1 MAVTN
6 REDRAD
12 ELRQRLAHLT
22 PAQRALLLEKART
35 QQLLAAGAAQQTP
48 ITPVARD
55 QSLPLSFAQ
64 QRLWF
69 LDQLTENRS
78 IYNISTAVRLTGVLD
93 TVALERSFAEI
104 IRRHEALR
112 TTFPQQGGAAQQVIA
127 ALSDFVLVQ
136 DDLSREQNPWA
147 AGLRCATAEAQQSF
161 NLATGPLLRATLLR
175 LAPTDHLLLLTMH
188 HIISD
193 GWSLGILVREL
204 SALYVASTTGQPS
217 PLPPLPI
224 QYADF
229 ASWQHAWLSGEE
241 KEGQLDYWRQH
252 LAGAPALLELPT
264 DRPRPAVQTFAG
276 AEHVV
281 MVGQPLRTKLTALSE
296 RTGTT
301 LFMTLLSAFS
311 ILLARNS
318 GQDDIVVGTVVANR
332 TRIEIESLI
341 GFFVNT
347 LVLRN
352 NLAGNPT
359 FVELLHRV
367 RDTTVAAYNHQDT
380 PFDLL
385 VEALQPKRN
394 LSHNPLF
401 QVMLVLQN
409 AHAVSA
415 GRILPDAHAGPLQTA
430 TIDVATNS
438 AKFDL
443 TLLLEEGDDGLKC
456 VWEYNTD
463 LFDAVTVARM
473 ATHFQ
478 ILLEGIVA
486 DPEQRIAHLP
496 ILSDAE
502 RHQLLVEWNDTAA
515 DYPSDRCIHQLFE
528 AQVERTPN
536 AVAVIFEDQQLTY
549 AELNARANQLAYHL
563 QTLGVGPDV
572 LVGICCE
579 RSLEMV
585 IGLLGILKA
594 GGAYVPLDPSYPAER
609 LAFMLDDAAVP
620 VLLTQSRLRDTLPP
634 TAAQVV
640 CLDRDWPLLT
650 SYSIPNEHNHSIGYR
665 LSAIGYCNP
674 SCAVQPHH
682 LVYAI
687 YTSGSTGRPKVTG
700 VYHRGLVNLVSWY
713 VTQFGL
719 NADDRTLIASSP
731 SFDLTQKNLLAP
743 LLVGGQLILSAAP
756 LYEYAVMASLIQQH
770 RVTWINCTPSAFYPY
785 LAPDAPSDVAQAA
798 FAKLASLRYVVLGGE
813 PIHLE
818 RLTDWLAS
826 PACHAT
832 VVNTYGPT
840 ECTDVVTAYRIIPT
854 RPSIPIGRPVANTCL
869 YVLDDLLRPVPIGV
883 IGELHIGGIQVGAG
897 YLNQPAL
904 TAERFI
910 PNPFGAGRLYKT
922 GDLVRWQPDGNL
934 EYLGRR
940 DNQVKIRGFRIELG
954 EIEALLS
961 QQPLVQQAVV
971 VVNKHG
977 DDQRLVAYVVTQAP
991 HPSSGEL
998 RDYLAEKLPSYMV
1011 PSAFIALPTMPLTPN
1026 GKIDR
1031 TALSSLSAQPSESQ
1045 HTYVPP
1051 TTPTEISLAALWA
1064 TLLGVER
1071 VGIQDDFFDLGGH
1084 SLLATQL
1091 ISRVRTMFGVE
1102 VPLRR
1107 LFESPTV
1114 ARFAAYLD
1122 LQTPVPVQEQPSIP
1136 RLAREAYRRS
1146 RNDS

>member
-463 LFDAVTVARM
+463 LFDAATVARM

-585 IGLLGILKA
+585 IGLLCILKA

-620 VLLTQSRLRDTLPP
+620 VLLTQAHLRPSLPP

-640 CLDRDWPLLT
+640 CLDRECPT
-650 SYSIPNEHNHSIGYR
+650 IAAQPETTPASG
-665 LSAIGYCNP
+665 
-674 SCAVQPHH
+674 VQPQH
-682 LVYAI
+682 LAYMI
-687 YTSGSTGRPKVTG
+687 YTSGSTGRPKG
-700 VYHRGLVNLVSWY
+700 AMNEHRGVVNRLWWMQDTY
-713 VTQFGL
+713 HLQP
-719 NADDRTLIASSP
+719 DDRVLQKTPFSFDVSVWEFFWPLFTGAPLVVARPKGHGDPAYLATLIQAHQITTLHFVP
-731 SFDLTQKNLLAP
+731 SMLDAF
-743 LLVGGQLILSAAP
+743 VAA
-756 LYEYAVMASLIQQH
+756 
-770 RVTWINCTPSAFYPY
+770 
-785 LAPDAPSDVAQAA
+785 DVLPACP
-798 FAKLASLRYVVLGGE
+798 SLRRVICSGE
-813 PIHLE
+813 A
-818 RLTDWLAS
+818 LADGLQQRFFAQS
-826 PACHAT
+826 QAELH
-832 VVNTYGPT
+832 NLYGPT
-840 ECTDVVTAYRIIPT
+840 EAAVDVSFWPCQRERSHPVV
-854 RPSIPIGRPVANTCL
+854 PIGRPVANTQL
-869 YVLDDLLRPVPIGV
+869 YVLDARLQPMPIGV
-883 IGELHIGGIQVGAG
+883 AGDLYIGGVQVGRG
-897 YLNQPAL
+897 YRNRPEL
-904 TAERFI
+904 TTERFI
-910 PNPFGAGRLYKT
+910 ANPFGAGQLYRT
-922 GDLVRWQPDGNL
+922 GDLARWLPDGNL
-934 EYLGRR
+934 EYLGRM
-940 DNQVKIRGFRIELG
+940 DFQVKLRGFRIELG

-1122 LQTPVPVQEQPSIP
+1122 LLNPVPVPEQPSIP

>member
-193 GWSLGILVREL
+193 CWSLGILVREL

-463 LFDAVTVARM
+463 LFDAATVARM

-620 VLLTQSRLRDTLPP
+620 VLLTQAHLRPSLPP

-640 CLDRDWPLLT
+640 CLDRECPT
-650 SYSIPNEHNHSIGYR
+650 IAAQPETTPASG
-665 LSAIGYCNP
+665 
-674 SCAVQPHH
+674 VQPQH
-682 LVYAI
+682 LAYMI
-687 YTSGSTGRPKVTG
+687 YTSGSTGRPKG
-700 VYHRGLVNLVSWY
+700 AMNEHRGVVNRLWWMQDTY
-713 VTQFGL
+713 HLQP
-719 NADDRTLIASSP
+719 DDRVLQKTPFSFDVSVWEFFWPLFTGAPLVVARPKGHGDPAYLATLIQAHQITTLHFVP
-731 SFDLTQKNLLAP
+731 SMLDAF
-743 LLVGGQLILSAAP
+743 VAA
-756 LYEYAVMASLIQQH
+756 
-770 RVTWINCTPSAFYPY
+770 
-785 LAPDAPSDVAQAA
+785 DVLPACP
-798 FAKLASLRYVVLGGE
+798 SLRRVICSGE
-813 PIHLE
+813 A
-818 RLTDWLAS
+818 LADGLQQRFFAQS
-826 PACHAT
+826 QAELH
-832 VVNTYGPT
+832 NLYGPT
-840 ECTDVVTAYRIIPT
+840 EAAVDVSFWPCQRERSHPVV
-854 RPSIPIGRPVANTCL
+854 PIGRPVANTQL
-869 YVLDDLLRPVPIGV
+869 YVLDARLQPMPIGV
-883 IGELHIGGIQVGAG
+883 AGDLYIGGVQVGRG
-897 YLNQPAL
+897 YRNRPEL
-904 TAERFI
+904 TTERFI
-910 PNPFGAGRLYKT
+910 ANPFGAGQLYRT
-922 GDLVRWQPDGNL
+922 GDLARWLPDGNL
-934 EYLGRR
+934 EYLGRM
-940 DNQVKIRGFRIELG
+940 DFQVKLRGFRIELG